1 MARARLGVV
10 SSHLLPIAAAA
21 EQRVGVTFDYEDKVS
36 VPARRRT
43 KVRWHEPVRRV
54 LLVKRRGSRE
64 VSSVAN
70 DVARWLA
77 SKGIQVIVEV
87 GDLRDY
93 PEVPGLST
101 LCTEEVG
108 SQAVDLV
115 VALGGD
121 GTFLHASRLLRFV
134 QRVNHLLPPCRRMG
148 SLGFLAT
155 VAAADWRPA
164 LARALRGDVDPVP
177 CTLRT
182 RLKVCLRSQEA
193 SSPWYALNE
202 CAILSR
208 GESIGKLRLFV
219 DGTLVTL
226 VEGDGLLISTP
237 TGSTGYSLSCGGPI
251 VSPSVPGTLLTPS
264 SENRINGDRRHRDPG
279 GCRWW
284 WWSLVAP
291 PSSGLA
297 AALQTGVP
305 PLVLPPL
312 MGLLSI
318 TTTI

>member
-1 MARARLGVV
+1 
-10 SSHLLPIAAAA
+10 
-21 EQRVGVTFDYEDKVS
+21 
-36 VPARRRT
+36 
-43 KVRWHEPVRRV
+43 
-54 LLVKRRGSRE
+54 
-64 VSSVAN
+64 
-70 DVARWLA
+70 
-77 SKGIQVIVEV
+77 
-87 GDLRDY
+87 
-93 PEVPGLST
+93 
-101 LCTEEVG
+101 
-108 SQAVDLV
+108 
-115 VALGGD
+115 
-121 GTFLHASRLLRFV
+121 
-134 QRVNHLLPPCRRMG
+134 MG

-251 VSPSVPGTLLTPS
+251 VSPSVPGTLLTPIAPAS
-264 SENRINGDRRHRDPG
+264 LSFRAVMISEL
-279 GCRWW
+279 
-284 WWSLVAP
+284 STVE
-291 PSSGLA
+291 
-297 AALQTGVP
+297 V
-305 PLVLPPL
+305 VLPSGARSPSAEVVIDGRA
-312 MGLLSI
+312 MGNLGRGDSVFVTVGRPIPVLNVSALDRDWFGAI
-318 TTTI
+318 TAKLKWNQRDTEQADLEAEPED